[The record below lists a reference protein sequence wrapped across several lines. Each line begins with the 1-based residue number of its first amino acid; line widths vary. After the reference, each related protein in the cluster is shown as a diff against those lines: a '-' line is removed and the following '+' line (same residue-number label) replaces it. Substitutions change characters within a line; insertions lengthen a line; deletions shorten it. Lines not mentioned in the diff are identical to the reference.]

1 MIKLIEKKK
10 NNRVR
15 IEIYLR
21 SLLFVN
27 LISYIIT
34 VYIFR
39 TPNFIF
45 TNQFT
50 VKYVILAVVIAI
62 INPAIE
68 KVNNTNRIF
77 TAMDMCPTI
86 LASIGAKIEGE
97 KIGLGT
103 NLYSGIPTLAEEYGI
118 SYLNE
123 ELAKNSRF
131 YNKKILGDDYYIM
144 KKNTQKESEVNNEEN
159 INNNTNVL

>member
-1 MIKLIEKKK
+1 MKKRIKNAIIFIIL
-10 NNRVR
+10 
-15 IEIYLR
+15 
-21 SLLFVN
+21 
-27 LISYIIT
+27 LISSIVIVGDHLGMQTEFYT
-34 VYIFR
+34 EKTKNEYYR
-39 TPNFIF
+39 TIYN
-45 TNQFT
+45 
-50 VKYVILAVVIAI
+50 VV

-68 KVNNTNRIF
+68 KNNNTNRIF
-77 TAMDMCPTI
+77 TAMDMCPTM

-144 KKNTQKESEVNNEEN
+144 KKNAQKESEVNNEEN

>member
-1 MIKLIEKKK
+1 MKKRIKNAIIFIIL
-10 NNRVR
+10 
-15 IEIYLR
+15 
-21 SLLFVN
+21 
-27 LISYIIT
+27 LISSIVIVGDHLGMQTEFYTEKTKNEYYITI
-34 VYIFR
+34 Y
-39 TPNFIF
+39 N
-45 TNQFT
+45 
-50 VKYVILAVVIAI
+50 VV

-68 KVNNTNRIF
+68 KNNNINRIF
-77 TAMDMCPTI
+77 TAMDMYPTM

-97 KIGLGT
+97 RLGLGT

-123 ELAKNSRF
+123 ELVKNSRF

-144 KKNTQKESEVNNEEN
+144 KKNAQKESEVNNEEN

>member
-1 MIKLIEKKK
+1 MKKRIKNAIIFIIL
-10 NNRVR
+10 
-15 IEIYLR
+15 
-21 SLLFVN
+21 
-27 LISYIIT
+27 LISSIVIVGDHLGMQTEFYT
-34 VYIFR
+34 EKTKNEYYR
-39 TPNFIF
+39 TIYN
-45 TNQFT
+45 
-50 VKYVILAVVIAI
+50 VV

-68 KVNNTNRIF
+68 KNNNINRIF
-77 TAMDMCPTI
+77 TAMDMYPTM

-123 ELAKNSRF
+123 ELVKNSRF

-144 KKNTQKESEVNNEEN
+144 KKNAQKESEVNNEEN

>member
-1 MIKLIEKKK
+1 MKKRIKNAIIFIIL
-10 NNRVR
+10 
-15 IEIYLR
+15 
-21 SLLFVN
+21 
-27 LISYIIT
+27 LISSIVIVGDHLGMQTGFYT
-34 VYIFR
+34 EKTKNEYYR
-39 TPNFIF
+39 TIYN
-45 TNQFT
+45 
-50 VKYVILAVVIAI
+50 VV

-68 KVNNTNRIF
+68 KNNNINRIF
-77 TAMDMCPTI
+77 TAMDMYPTM

-97 KIGLGT
+97 RLGLGT

>member
-1 MIKLIEKKK
+1 MKKRIKNAIIFIIL
-10 NNRVR
+10 
-15 IEIYLR
+15 
-21 SLLFVN
+21 
-27 LISYIIT
+27 LISSIVIVGDHLGMQTEFYTEKTKNEYYITI
-34 VYIFR
+34 Y
-39 TPNFIF
+39 N
-45 TNQFT
+45 
-50 VKYVILAVVIAI
+50 VV

-68 KVNNTNRIF
+68 KNNNINRIF
-77 TAMDMCPTI
+77 TAMDMYPTM

-97 KIGLGT
+97 RLGLGT

>member
-1 MIKLIEKKK
+1 MKKRIKNAIIFIIL
-10 NNRVR
+10 
-15 IEIYLR
+15 
-21 SLLFVN
+21 
-27 LISYIIT
+27 LISSIVIVGDHLGMQTEFYT
-34 VYIFR
+34 EKTKNEYYR
-39 TPNFIF
+39 TIYN
-45 TNQFT
+45 
-50 VKYVILAVVIAI
+50 VV

-68 KVNNTNRIF
+68 KNNNINRIF

-97 KIGLGT
+97 RLGLGT

-144 KKNTQKESEVNNEEN
+144 KKNAQKESEVNNEEN

>member
-1 MIKLIEKKK
+1 MKKRIKNAIIFIIL
-10 NNRVR
+10 
-15 IEIYLR
+15 
-21 SLLFVN
+21 
-27 LISYIIT
+27 LISSIVIVGDHLGMQTEFYT
-34 VYIFR
+34 EKTKNEYYR
-39 TPNFIF
+39 TIYN
-45 TNQFT
+45 
-50 VKYVILAVVIAI
+50 VV

-77 TAMDMCPTI
+77 TAMDMCPTM

-123 ELAKNSRF
+123 ELVKNSRF

-144 KKNTQKESEVNNEEN
+144 KKNAQKESEVNNEEN

>member
-1 MIKLIEKKK
+1 MKKRIKNAIIFIIL
-10 NNRVR
+10 
-15 IEIYLR
+15 
-21 SLLFVN
+21 
-27 LISYIIT
+27 LISSIVIVGDHLGMQTGFYTEKTKNEYYITI
-34 VYIFR
+34 Y
-39 TPNFIF
+39 N
-45 TNQFT
+45 
-50 VKYVILAVVIAI
+50 VV

-68 KVNNTNRIF
+68 KNNNINRIF
-77 TAMDMCPTI
+77 TAMDMYPTM

-97 KIGLGT
+97 RLGLGT

-144 KKNTQKESEVNNEEN
+144 KKNAQKESEVNNEEN

>member
-1 MIKLIEKKK
+1 MKKRIKNAIIFIIL
-10 NNRVR
+10 
-15 IEIYLR
+15 
-21 SLLFVN
+21 
-27 LISYIIT
+27 LISSIVIVGDHLGMQTEFYTEKTKNEYYITI
-34 VYIFR
+34 Y
-39 TPNFIF
+39 N
-45 TNQFT
+45 
-50 VKYVILAVVIAI
+50 VV

-68 KVNNTNRIF
+68 KNNNINRIF
-77 TAMDMCPTI
+77 TAMDMYPTM

-123 ELAKNSRF
+123 ELVKNSRF

-144 KKNTQKESEVNNEEN
+144 KKNAQKESEVNNEEN

>member
-1 MIKLIEKKK
+1 M
-10 NNRVR
+10 
-15 IEIYLR
+15 
-21 SLLFVN
+21 
-27 LISYIIT
+27 
-34 VYIFR
+34 
-39 TPNFIF
+39 
-45 TNQFT
+45 
-50 VKYVILAVVIAI
+50 
-62 INPAIE
+62 
-68 KVNNTNRIF
+68 
-77 TAMDMCPTI
+77 

-118 SYLNE
+118 SHLNE